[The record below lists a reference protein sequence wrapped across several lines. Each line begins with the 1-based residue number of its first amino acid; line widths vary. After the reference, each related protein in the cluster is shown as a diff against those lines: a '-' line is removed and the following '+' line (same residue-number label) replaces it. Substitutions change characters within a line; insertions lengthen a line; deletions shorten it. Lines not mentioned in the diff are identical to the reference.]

1 MSGLSATWQP
11 IQGVGTLSTTRD
23 GGVSKPPFDSLNLGL
38 HVGDNRQDVIKN
50 RAHVNTHLPNP
61 AVWLNQVHSTDV
73 IRVDEAFDAN
83 QTLTGDALYTQLS
96 NQPLAIMTADC
107 LPILLTSSD
116 GQEVAAIHAGWRG
129 LVQGII
135 NNTVSCFK
143 HEPANL
149 HAWLGPAIGANRFE
163 VGQEVVAIFTANNP
177 ALHDAFKLQ
186 NSEKYLADI
195 YHIARILLNQRGVV
209 NISGG
214 EYCTFSQNNQFF
226 SYRRDG
232 QTGRMASLIWRK

>member
-1 MSGLSATWQP
+1 MSGLSATWQS
-11 IQGVGTLSTTRD
+11 IQGVGTFSTTRD

-38 HVGDNRQDVIKN
+38 HVGDNSQDVLTN
-50 RAHVNTHLPNP
+50 RAHVNSYISNP
-61 AVWLNQVHSTDV
+61 AVWLNQVHSADV
-73 IRVDEAFDAN
+73 IRVDEGFDFN
-83 QTLTGDALYTQLS
+83 QTLTGDALYTQLY

-177 ALHDAFKLQ
+177 ALHDAFKSQ
-186 NSEKYLADI
+186 NNDKYLADI
-195 YHIARILLNQRGVV
+195 YQIARILLNQLGVV

-214 EYCTFSQNNQFF
+214 EYCTFSQKNQFF

>member
-1 MSGLSATWQP
+1 MFGLSATWQS

-38 HVGDNRQDVIKN
+38 HVGDNNQDVLTN
-50 RAHVNTHLPNP
+50 RAHVNSYISNP
-61 AVWLNQVHSTDV
+61 AVWLNQVHSADV
-73 IRVDEAFDAN
+73 IRVDEGFDFN
-83 QTLTGDALYTQLS
+83 QTLTGDALYTQLR

-149 HAWLGPAIGANRFE
+149 HAWLGPAIGANQFQ
-163 VGQEVVAIFTANNP
+163 VGQEVVELFTANNP
-177 ALHDAFKLQ
+177 LMHSAFKAQ
-186 NSEKYLADI
+186 NNEKYLADI
-195 YHIARILLNQRGVV
+195 YLIATILLNQQGVI

-214 EYCTFSQNNQFF
+214 EYCTVSQANLFF

>member
-38 HVGDNRQDVIKN
+38 HVGDNSQDVLTN
-50 RAHVNTHLPNP
+50 RAHVNSYIPNP
-61 AVWLNQVHSTDV
+61 AVWLNQVHSADV
-73 IRVDEAFDAN
+73 ILVDEAFDAN
-83 QTLTGDALYTQLS
+83 HILTGDALYTQLR

-149 HAWLGPAIGANRFE
+149 HAWLGPAIGANQFQ
-163 VGQEVVAIFTANNP
+163 VGQEVVELFTANNP
-177 ALHDAFKLQ
+177 LMHSAFKAQ
-186 NSEKYLADI
+186 NNEKYLADI
-195 YHIARILLNQRGVV
+195 YLIATILLNQQGVI

-214 EYCTFSQNNQFF
+214 EYCTVSQANLFF

>member
-61 AVWLNQVHSTDV
+61 AVWLNQVHSADV

>member
-61 AVWLNQVHSTDV
+61 AVWLNQVHSADV

-143 HEPANL
+143 YEPANL

-195 YHIARILLNQRGVV
+195 YHIAHILLNQRGVV

-232 QTGRMASLIWRK
+232 LTGRMASLIWRK

>member
-83 QTLTGDALYTQLS
+83 QTLTGDALYTPLS